1 MAVAPLKVTAEQA
14 EVLEALRAGRHDIEY
29 FAWRVLGLE
38 VNHAQRRWFKL
49 IRPQENGWEWRVK
62 AVLHVA
68 ANQIGKTLGLAV
80 IILWAGF
87 YKIGVPTDDEKRWFA
102 SPYQWFHVAPTQ
114 NQAYLPLK
122 DAILLIQ
129 GVHPAQR
136 GKCLL
141 PKGLITQTKIET
153 YYDGLAFW
161 NGAVVQFRTTEDKAK
176 ALQGRRAAGVSM
188 DECAFEDHLKAV
200 VNETLLMRLISTG
213 GPFIGVSTPNG
224 INDWFEMIQAI
235 IDESP
240 TPDVAVDGHWA
251 LGGSCKVGEPI
262 PIWETPEEWALLWS
276 TIEDNIGFGITP
288 EEAARME
295 RDLDP
300 ATKEQQLRGAFLEP
314 ADAFFVPIANVQA
327 CFSRQLPEA
336 AEPLPNHRYVIA
348 WDPSSASDP
357 TVAVVLDVTKRP
369 WIGVN
374 FKYFSKPL
382 GETKL
387 LLEIYALH
395 ALYNGYGMQPKRGE
409 VRSKAITVFDETSM
423 GGAML
428 RQQLARLSP
437 KRGINLAGPSTK
449 RVLLTNLRAALNA
462 KAMRLPSGWLQ
473 LMRELLNY
481 KLPDDKLRQDSVM
494 ALLCA
499 VEIAARGFSGETTA
513 RFRPAGRTTRRNSYL
528 NA

>member
-1 MAVAPLKVTAEQA
+1 VTPLKVTEEQA
-14 EVLEALRAGRHDIEY
+14 EVLGALGRGRGDIEV
-29 FAWRVLGLE
+29 FARDVLGLAL
-38 VNHAQRRWFKL
+38 NPAQQRWAKL
-49 IRPQENGWEWRVK
+49 IGTDESGWRWRVK

-68 ANQIGKTLGLAV
+68 ANQVGKTIFLAV

-87 YKIGVPTDDEKRWFA
+87 YKIGIPTDDEKHWLA
-102 SPYQWFHVAPTQ
+102 APYQWFHVAPTQ

-122 DAILLIQ
+122 DAILLVQ

-141 PKGLITQTKIET
+141 PQGLISQTKIET

-176 ALQGRRAAGVSM
+176 ALQGRRASGMSM

-200 VNETLLMRLISTG
+200 VNEMLLMRLISTG

-224 INDWFEMIQAI
+224 INDWFEMIQAVM
-235 IDESP
+235 DESSVP
-240 TPDVAVDGHWA
+240 EIATEGHWA
-251 LGGSCKVGEPI
+251 LGGSCKLGERI
-262 PIWETPEEWALLWS
+262 PVWQTEEGWCLLWS
-276 TIEDNIGFGITP
+276 TIEDNIGFGITA

-314 ADAFFVPIANVQA
+314 LDAFFVPVQNVQA
-327 CFSRQLPEA
+327 CFSRALPDA
-336 AEPLPNHRYVIA
+336 AEPLPNHRYVVA
-348 WDPSSASDP
+348 WDPSSAADP
-357 TVAVVLDVTKRP
+357 TVVVVLDVTKRP
-369 WIGVN
+369 WVGVN
-374 FKYFSKPL
+374 FKYFARPL

-395 ALYNGYGMQPKRGE
+395 ALYNGYGMQTRRGE
-409 VRSKAITVFDETSM
+409 ARPRAITVFDETSM

-428 RQQLARLSP
+428 RQQLARLAP

-462 KAMRLPSGWLQ
+462 KVLRLPSGWLQ

-499 VEIAARGFSGETTA
+499 VEVAARGFSGEMTSQ
-513 RFRPAGRTTRRNSYL
+513 FRPAGRISRRNR
-528 NA
+528 